1 MYTSH
6 KSICTALSS
15 IKNQLMTEYL
25 QVRPK
30 HCPLCTKSCL
40 CLSALL
46 LLHSSLYLKAQTV
59 ARMSSRFLALLF
71 HPLLSHSQIPFSTLC
86 LSLSLSL
93 SHILFS
99 LFVFCFFPMSFSCFF
114 HLSLSLL
121 FPFSSCLPLPVFHSP
136 SSFLFPPSHLASL
149 LFLSFP

>member
-1 MYTSH
+1 
-6 KSICTALSS
+6 
-15 IKNQLMTEYL
+15 MTEYL

-71 HPLLSHSQIPFSTLC
+71 HPLLSHSQIPFSALCPSLC
-86 LSLSLSL
+86 LSPCLTFSF
-93 SHILFS
+93 LFS
-99 LFVFCFFPMSFSCFF
+99 YIFFPMSFSCFS

-121 FPFSSCLPLPVFHSP
+121 FPFTFSSCLPLPVFHSP

-149 LFLSFP
+149 LFRSFP